1 MFFFFFFPF
10 LPCFL
15 PIWTSFT
22 NMTQPPG
29 EFDPFLDV
37 FDFEDL
43 TGITLGE

>member
-1 MFFFFFFPF
+1 MLFPFLSFPF
-10 LPCFL
+10 LPA
-15 PIWTSFT
+15 WTSST
-22 NMTQPPG
+22 NDKTQPPG